1 MYGESSVC
9 KKYLSYALG
18 WCRKERQKNALSVG
32 LVGKAD
38 RAEWESFNINSGFI
52 LNLLWS
58 IHYM

>member
-1 MYGESSVC
+1 MHWGGVG
-9 KKYLSYALG
+9 KKG
-18 WCRKERQKNALSVG
+18 KKNALSVG